1 LARNANIVHSK
12 AFEMGFVKFLS
23 DLESD
28 LLSDPVERKIWQRT
42 QEVRA
47 FQYMDLHMAP
57 LSLIVCER
65 LFSRA
70 GRGLCGT
77 RRNMPP
83 RKSGTLMFL
92 HSHMKLWDLNMFHQA
107 ILKKKKRKRPTSSS
121 KDVETRKNK
130 FKPFMERGKGNN
142 QKLM

>member
-1 LARNANIVHSK
+1 MEKFQATNEDIERSINWYGFCLIFLRRNHQGSTCLARNANIVHSK

-57 LSLIVCER
+57 LSLIVC
-65 LFSRA
+65 
-70 GRGLCGT
+70 
-77 RRNMPP
+77 
-83 RKSGTLMFL
+83 
-92 HSHMKLWDLNMFHQA
+92 
-107 ILKKKKRKRPTSSS
+107 
-121 KDVETRKNK
+121 
-130 FKPFMERGKGNN
+130 
-142 QKLM
+142 